1 MRIKKLL
8 KDEEALGLLGGSLA
22 GLTGICAGLPGYIC
36 NLTPLGLFCCAPTCF
51 GLATSAICGGGG
63 AIIGTITGWIGDI
76 VAALG
81 SLAMGGTEKFFKVR

>member
-1 MRIKKLL
+1 MRKLL
-8 KDEEALGLLGGSLA
+8 ENEEAFGLLGCLA
-22 GLTGICAGLPGYIC
+22 GSTGVFAGLPGYIC

-81 SLAMGGTEKFFKVR
+81 SLTMGGGTENFFKIR